1 MNNRTFYIAET
12 QLNKFSENML
22 TESFIIPKHEQV
34 RVVREYL
41 DKNFLRSESDDIDEN
56 GYPCKVKSVTLVS
69 SNGQPLKPMTI
80 AELFM
85 MLDDK
90 FNRIIRDKDK
100 RQAFL
105 KQVITDWY
113 YKRISKEGI
122 LSSNVIQIGGKKKK

>member
-1 MNNRTFYIAET
+1 
-12 QLNKFSENML
+12 ML

-69 SNGQPLKPMTI
+69 SNGQALKPMTI

-100 RQAFL
+100 RLTFL

-122 LSSNVIQIGGKKKK
+122 LSANIIQVGEKKKK